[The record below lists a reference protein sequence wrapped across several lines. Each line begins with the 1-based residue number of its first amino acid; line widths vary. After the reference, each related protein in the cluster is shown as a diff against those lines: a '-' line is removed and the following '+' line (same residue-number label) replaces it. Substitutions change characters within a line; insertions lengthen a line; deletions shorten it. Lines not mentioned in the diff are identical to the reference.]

1 MVMEKHRSWQIIA
14 LSLIFATFLLS
25 SLVNA
30 VSLGN
35 IPPKKKVIF
44 IKPGDAVKIP
54 LVFFTTDPKSVVLEL
69 SVPTKIYSNEYGK
82 DIYINFV
89 DSQGNVVNS
98 VVLPGNTVTTSPQGK
113 GPWIVIPGTNKYV
126 KAKVVY
132 LSIYVPNKPVF
143 FKNIY
148 KISVLAKTQPDVEA
162 VQGESTKI
170 SQERE
175 YHFTIRILN
184 AKAIPQVSF
193 PSEGTSSTSTSF
205 FSKTKESVDNYMKN
219 FFKILKNG
227 VNKLTSLGKKNAKAN
242 EENKNANENKVSSN
256 SNGASNQG
264 NVGNSA
270 SPTSENYNNSGNE
283 LNNVKSENKAG
294 VNSQNKISGKAIK
307 NEGSAKI
314 NKTTIA
320 IIIAGTIF
328 LIILAKS

>member
-1 MVMEKHRSWQIIA
+1 MVMEKHRSWQILAVSI
-14 LSLIFATFLLS
+14 IFVTFLLS
-25 SLVNA
+25 SLANA

-35 IPPKKKVIF
+35 IPPRKKVIF

-82 DIYINFV
+82 DLYINFV

-98 VVLPGNTVTTSPQGK
+98 VVLPGGTVTTSPQGK

-126 KAKVVY
+126 RAKVVY

-148 KISVLAKTQPDVEA
+148 KITVLAKTQPDVET

-193 PSEGTSSTSTSF
+193 PAEETSATSTSF
-205 FSKTKESVDNYMKN
+205 LSKTKESVDNYMKN

-227 VNKLTSLGKKNAKAN
+227 VNKLKSLGKKNAKAN
-242 EENKNANENKVSSN
+242 EENKNANENKVLNNGGSTQENVESPSS
-256 SNGASNQG
+256 
-264 NVGNSA
+264 
-270 SPTSENYNNSGNE
+270 TSKTYNNPGNE
-283 LNNVKSENKAG
+283 LNNVESENKAKA
-294 VNSQNKISGKAIK
+294 NSQNKISGKAIK
-307 NEGSAKI
+307 NESSAKKV